1 MARGGRPMKKVTRI
15 DTPTDTLD
23 TSGRRFRADK
33 VSKIARQIIKQTP
46 KQPTFNDYCDLER
59 KNR

>member
-1 MARGGRPMKKVTRI
+1 MKKVTRI

-23 TSGRRFRADK
+23 TSGRRYRADK

>member
-1 MARGGRPMKKVTRI
+1 MKRVKRI
-15 DTPTDTLD
+15 DAPTDTLD

-33 VSKIARQIIKQTP
+33 ASKIARQIIKQAP
-46 KQPTFNDYCDLER
+46 KQPTFTDYCNLEY

>member
-1 MARGGRPMKKVTRI
+1 MKRVKRI

-23 TSGRRFRADK
+23 TSGRRYRQDK

-46 KQPTFNDYCDLER
+46 KQPTYNDYCALER
-59 KNR
+59 ESR

>member
-1 MARGGRPMKKVTRI
+1 MQRVTRI

-23 TSGRRFRADK
+23 TSGRRYRADK

-46 KQPTFNDYCDLER
+46 KQPTYNDYCDMIREH
-59 KNR
+59 K

>member
-1 MARGGRPMKKVTRI
+1 MKRVTRI

-33 VSKIARQIIKQTP
+33 ASKIARQIIKQAP
-46 KQPTFNDYCDLER
+46 KQPTYNDYCDLER
-59 KNR
+59 KSR